1 MACADSMDEEGAR
14 LMAIDVEAL
23 VIDALLELVEEDG
36 VPLERVTVK
45 QLLERSGVSRQT
57 FYNHFLDK
65 NDLICQVY
73 EKRMV
78 RAFTGTP
85 TGFSFRTELELS
97 LAHMHKHGTFL
108 RQAIKMDGQNN
119 LTEHV
124 MARAQEF
131 DLAWHQ
137 ALWGP
142 DPMPEELRLATI
154 YHAMASTQMGL
165 SWILS
170 GFPAPES
177 ELAEL
182 ICRMRGIGMERLF
195 EGAQTPGNPYECSSS

>member
-1 MACADSMDEEGAR
+1 
-14 LMAIDVEAL
+14 MAIDVEAL
-23 VIDALLELVEEDG
+23 VIDALLGLVEQDG

-73 EKRMV
+73 EQRMV
-78 RAFTGTP
+78 HAFTGAP
-85 TGFSFRTELELS
+85 TGFAYRAELERS
-97 LAHMHKHGTFL
+97 LVHMREHGTFL
-108 RQAIKMDGQNN
+108 QQAVKMSGQNN
-119 LTEHV
+119 LTDHV
-124 MARAQEF
+124 VARTQKF
-131 DLAWHQ
+131 DLDWHQ
-137 ALWGP
+137 ELWGP
-142 DPMPEELRLATI
+142 DPMLEELRLATI
-154 YHAMASTQMGL
+154 YHAMASTQMAL

-177 ELAEL
+177 ELADL

-195 EGAQTPGNPYECSSS
+195 EGAQTPGNPYAL

>member
-1 MACADSMDEEGAR
+1 
-14 LMAIDVEAL
+14 MAIDVESL
-23 VIDALLELVEEDG
+23 VIDALLELVEVEG
-36 VPLERVTVK
+36 IPLERVTVK
-45 QLLERSGVSRQT
+45 RILEKSGISRQT

-65 NDLICQVY
+65 NDLICQTY
-73 EKRMV
+73 ERRMV
-78 RAFTGTP
+78 RAFNGTP
-85 TGFSFRTELELS
+85 RGFAFRDELERS

-108 RQAIKMDGQNN
+108 QQAAKMNDQNN

-124 MARAQEF
+124 TKRTRDF

-154 YHAMASTQMGL
+154 YHAMASTQMVL

-177 ELAEL
+177 EMADL
-182 ICRMRGIGMERLF
+182 ICHMRGLGMERLF
-195 EGAQTPGNPYECSSS
+195 EGARTPGNPYAY

>member
-1 MACADSMDEEGAR
+1 
-14 LMAIDVEAL
+14 MAIDVESI
-23 VIDALLELVEEDG
+23 VIDALLKLVEDDG

-45 QLLERSGVSRQT
+45 RLLETSGVSRQT

-78 RAFTGTP
+78 AAFTGTP
-85 TGFSFRTELELS
+85 NGFAYRDELEDALRR
-97 LAHMHKHGTFL
+97 MHAHGTFM
-108 RQAIKMDGQNN
+108 RQAVRMDGQNN

-124 MARAQEF
+124 TERTQAF

-137 ALWGP
+137 SLWG
-142 DPMPEELRLATI
+142 DEPMPEELRLATV
-154 YHAMASTQMGL
+154 YHAMASVQMAL

-170 GFPAPES
+170 GFPAPEE
-177 ELAEL
+177 ELATL
-182 ICRMRGIGMERLF
+182 ITRMRGIGMERLF
-195 EGAQTPGNPYECSSS
+195 EGAQTPGNPYAF

>member
-1 MACADSMDEEGAR
+1 
-14 LMAIDVEAL
+14 MAIDVESI
-23 VIDALLELVEEDG
+23 VIDALLKLVEDDG

-45 QLLERSGVSRQT
+45 RLLETSGVSRQT

-78 RAFTGTP
+78 AAFTGTP
-85 TGFSFRTELELS
+85 NGFAYRDELEDALRR
-97 LAHMHKHGTFL
+97 MHAHGTFM
-108 RQAIKMDGQNN
+108 RQAVRMDGQNN

-124 MARAQEF
+124 TERTQAF

-137 ALWGP
+137 SLWG
-142 DPMPEELRLATI
+142 DEPMPEELRLATV
-154 YHAMASTQMGL
+154 YHALASVQMAL

-170 GFPAPES
+170 GFPAPEE
-177 ELAEL
+177 ELATL
-182 ICRMRGIGMERLF
+182 ITRMRGIGMERLF
-195 EGAQTPGNPYECSSS
+195 EGAQTPGNPYAF

>member
-1 MACADSMDEEGAR
+1 
-14 LMAIDVEAL
+14 MAIDVESI
-23 VIDALLELVEEDG
+23 VIDALLKLVEDDG

-45 QLLERSGVSRQT
+45 RLLETSGVSRQT

-78 RAFTGTP
+78 AAFTGTP
-85 TGFSFRTELELS
+85 NGFAYRDELEDALRRMR
-97 LAHMHKHGTFL
+97 AHGTFM
-108 RQAIKMDGQNN
+108 RQAVRMDGQNN

-124 MARAQEF
+124 TERTQAF

-137 ALWGP
+137 ALWG
-142 DPMPEELRLATI
+142 DEPMPEELRLATV
-154 YHAMASTQMGL
+154 YHAMASVQMAL

-170 GFPAPES
+170 GFPAPEE
-177 ELAEL
+177 ELATL
-182 ICRMRGIGMERLF
+182 ITRMRGIGMERLF
-195 EGAQTPGNPYECSSS
+195 EGAQTPGNPYAF